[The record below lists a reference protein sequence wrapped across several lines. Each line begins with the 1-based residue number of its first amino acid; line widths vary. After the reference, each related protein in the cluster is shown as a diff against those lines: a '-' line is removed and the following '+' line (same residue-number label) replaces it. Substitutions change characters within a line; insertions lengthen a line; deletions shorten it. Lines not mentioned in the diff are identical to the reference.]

1 MVALVC
7 WVPTAA
13 ALNLAPLCL
22 SLAAAGAAALGSS
35 SAMSLA
41 AASRCAYSQAR
52 SLVNHIV
59 GAGLRRF
66 PVSTKARDAVRLG
79 FVNTELMAQGE
90 AWVLESYE
98 LATVVERLM
107 KCTPCGAAQH
117 ERFPAETLDYVARQ
131 RERAKLVNAQSAARA
146 AALLA
151 GRKPP
156 KTKPRTRIFC
166 ARSTRCAR
174 TRAAPGRVSKRLCR
188 SRCRGARSQH
198 FARRAPRQRRCS
210 ASLRARRARPSTAT
224 ARSPPT
230 RADPN
235 PARSKR
241 TCTSR
246 ATLFRSAF

>member
-1 MVALVC
+1 
-7 WVPTAA
+7 
-13 ALNLAPLCL
+13 
-22 SLAAAGAAALGSS
+22 
-35 SAMSLA
+35 MSLA
-41 AASRCAYSQAR
+41 AASRCTYSRAQPRQPHRWRWPPALSR
-52 SLVNHIV
+52 KHKSPRCCASRLCEHGANGTRRGL
-59 GAGLRRF
+59 GAGVLRTRDGRRAPDEVHVVRRF
-66 PVSTKARDAVRLG
+66 PG
-79 FVNTELMAQGE
+79 
-90 AWVLESYE
+90 
-98 LATVVERLM
+98 
-107 KCTPCGAAQH
+107 
-117 ERFPAETLDYVARQ
+117 ETLDYVARQ

-146 AALLA
+146 ADLLA

-166 ARSTRCAR
+166 ARSTRC
-174 TRAAPGRVSKRLCR
+174 AAPGRVSKRLCR

-210 ASLRARRARPSTAT
+210 ASLRARRARLSTAT